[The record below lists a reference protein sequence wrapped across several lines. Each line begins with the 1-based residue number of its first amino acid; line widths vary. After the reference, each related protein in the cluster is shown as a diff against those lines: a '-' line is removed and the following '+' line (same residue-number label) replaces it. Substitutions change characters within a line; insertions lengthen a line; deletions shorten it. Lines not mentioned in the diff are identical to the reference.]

1 VIQAGV
7 PAHEAG
13 ILRNGICATI
23 KETPKSLLTL
33 PPCEDT
39 VRRQRSMKQ
48 EAGLHLSTLDFQPL
62 DLEK

>member
-1 VIQAGV
+1 MKQESSGMGSV
-7 PAHEAG
+7 P
-13 ILRNGICATI
+13 LRS
-23 KETPKSLLTL
+23 ETPKSLLTL

-39 VRRQRSMKQ
+39 VRRQQSMKQ